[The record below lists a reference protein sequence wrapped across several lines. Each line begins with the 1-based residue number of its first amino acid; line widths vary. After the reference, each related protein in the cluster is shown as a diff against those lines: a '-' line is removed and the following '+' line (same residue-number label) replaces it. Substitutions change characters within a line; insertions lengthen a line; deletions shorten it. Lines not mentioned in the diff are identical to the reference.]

1 MNIYSRR
8 GKHMNRILLSLFLL
22 VAIKAAHADQRLVD
36 VRPGMPCD
44 KVPEIEKRLGSLE
57 SSVDYSKGIMKYQ
70 GTLGGEKAVIL
81 YHCEKGKLT
90 ELKIIVANTTQEA
103 ALRFARAQKTELTE
117 LLGKPIHDGLD
128 LKFWEKF
135 YFGFMGA
142 DLDYL
147 SSVVVWGKTEQDT
160 MILIRETANNQW
172 EVSVSRGSSKWE
184 YILNS

>member
-1 MNIYSRR
+1 MNTCR
-8 GKHMNRILLSLFLL
+8 HHWMCMNKFLL
-22 VAIKAAHADQRLVD
+22 TSLLLILVEAAHADQRLTD

-57 SSVDYSKGIMKYQ
+57 SSVDFSTGIMKYQ
-70 GTLGGEKAVIL
+70 GTQGGENAVIL
-81 YHCEKGKLT
+81 YHCEEEKLT
-90 ELKIIVANTTQEA
+90 EQKIIVATSSQEG
-103 ALRFARAQKTELTE
+103 ALRFARAQKKELIE
-117 LLGKPIHDGLD
+117 HLGEPVHDGLD
-128 LKFWEKF
+128 LKFWKKF

-147 SSVVVWGKTEQDT
+147 SSVIVWGKSEEDAI
-160 MILIRETANNQW
+160 ILIRETEPNRW

>member
-1 MNIYSRR
+1 MNTHRHR

-22 VAIKAAHADQRLVD
+22 VAIKAVHADPRLVD

-57 SSVDYSKGIMKYQ
+57 SSVDYSKGIMRYQ

-81 YHCEKGKLT
+81 YHCEQGKLT
-90 ELKIIVANTTQEA
+90 ELKMIVTSSTQEE
-103 ALRFARAQKTELTE
+103 ALRFAGAQKAELTE
-117 LLGKPIHDGLD
+117 VLGKPIHDGLD

-147 SSVVVWGKTEQDT
+147 SSVVVWGKTEEDT

>member
-1 MNIYSRR
+1 
-8 GKHMNRILLSLFLL
+8 MNRFLLSLFLL
-22 VAIKAAHADQRLVD
+22 VAIAAVHADQRLVD
-36 VRPGMPCD
+36 ARPGMPCD

-57 SSVDYSKGIMKYQ
+57 SSADYSKGILSYQ
-70 GTLGGEKAVIL
+70 GTQGGEKAVIQ
-81 YHCEKGKLT
+81 YRCEKEKLT
-90 ELKIIVANTTQEA
+90 ELKIIVASSTQEG
-103 ALRFARAQKTELTE
+103 ALRFARAQTTELTE

-147 SSVVVWGKTEQDT
+147 SSVVVWGKTEGDT
-160 MILIRETANNQW
+160 MILIRETASNQW